1 MTKNRSKLY
10 NVAYDSIRS
19 KAQQI
24 VGSQALYRSLSE
36 DSKREL
42 RDASKK
48 LLLLSDLDNPLKK
61 YQDSKTKYSS
71 GYVYLVTN
79 EAWPD
84 WIKVGRAINTKTR
97 LKAYQTSSPLR
108 DYEILIKHKCTN
120 TQKLESILLEDI
132 KEHADEFRGEWLK
145 IDRAIALNLFKHIV
159 SNRG

>member
-61 YQDSKTKYSS
+61 YQD
-71 GYVYLVTN
+71 
-79 EAWPD
+79 
-84 WIKVGRAINTKTR
+84 I
-97 LKAYQTSSPLR
+97 
-108 DYEILIKHKCTN
+108 
-120 TQKLESILLEDI
+120 
-132 KEHADEFRGEWLK
+132 
-145 IDRAIALNLFKHIV
+145 
-159 SNRG
+159 